1 MSHSEYDRL
10 CITMQFNTVF
20 ELGDGLLLVSYNKVA
35 PSDSKFQIS
44 EWDGLPNVNIV
55 IAAAITAYARIVMS
69 DYLVDEK

>member
-35 PSDSKFQIS
+35 PSDSIYQIS